1 MGDFDKKYRKYMGKS
16 WCVDEGRAAQGFSLS
31 GPDRSNV
38 PPILKTVYI
47 SYYIH
52 KR

>member
-1 MGDFDKKYRKYMGKS
+1 MGKM

-38 PPILKTVYI
+38 PLVLKTRFK
-47 SYYIH
+47 SYYH
-52 KR
+52 NKH